1 VNNQP
6 RRVLLIEDNPGDVDL
21 LRLRLVESRSE
32 QGVCY
37 EVSCADRL
45 STGLAA
51 LAKERPA
58 VVLLDLYLPD
68 STGADTFYSVLDQ
81 APGVPVVVLTGR
93 DDEELIVNAV
103 QHGVQDYLVKGTF
116 DSRQLGHALRC
127 AIERQALMTAL
138 GITRSEQLQLEQ
150 RFLSSVSHE
159 LRAPLTSIYQFVI
172 TLLEDLSERVTES
185 ERQHLDTILRSV
197 NQLRS
202 VIDDQLEA
210 TWGEPGEPRSNRP
223 AVRSAMQQAW
233 VSET

>member
-1 VNNQP
+1 M
-6 RRVLLIEDNPGDVDL
+6 LLIEDNPGDVDL

-32 QGVCY
+32 RGVCY

-68 STGADTFYSVLDQ
+68 STGADTFYHVLDH

-127 AIERQALMTAL
+127 AIERQALVTAL

-159 LRAPLTSIYQFVI
+159 LRAPLTSIHQFV
-172 TLLEDLSERVTES
+172 TALLDDLSERVTES

-202 VIDDQLEA
+202 VIDNQLDA
-210 TWGEPGEPRSNRP
+210 TWAEPAKPLSDRP
-223 AVRSAMQQAW
+223 AVRSVMQQPWA
-233 VSET
+233 SET